1 VYANVIVNTKTGKLL
16 TAPEINKRGTEFI
29 LDDYDRTSQLKKIEG
44 NNPQWGQRYSF
55 KDNSGIVVTKSKN
68 NMVVDVSVG
77 VVDNNEIHIWTW
89 HGGDNQL
96 WEYNQESL
104 DIKLKNNDLYLTTKK
119 DESNNGTK
127 VIASSTPGI

>member
-29 LDDYDRTSQLKKIEG
+29 LDDYDRTSQVKKIEG
-44 NNPQWGQRYSF
+44 NNKQWGQRYSF
-55 KDNSGIVVTKSKN
+55 KENSGIVVSKSKN

-77 VVDNNEIHIWTW
+77 VVDNNEIHLWTW

-104 DIKLKNNDLYLTTKK
+104 DIKLKNHDLYLTTKK
-119 DESNNGTK
+119 DESNNGSK

>member
-1 VYANVIVNTKTGKLL
+1 VYANVIVNPKTGKLL

-29 LDDYDRTSQLKKIEG
+29 LDDYDRTSQVEKIARK
-44 NNPQWGQRYSF
+44 NKQWGQRFSF
-55 KDNSGIVVTKSKN
+55 KDNSGIVVTKSN
-68 NMVVDVSVG
+68 NVVDVLAG
-77 VVDNNEIHIWTW
+77 VVDNNEILYWTW

-104 DIKLKNNDLYLTTKK
+104 DIKLKNHDLYLTTKK
-119 DESNNGTK
+119 DGSNNGTK